1 MSRATILCVVGTR
14 PEAIKLAPIIL
25 ALEAHAALRPVVV
38 STGQHRELLRDALAE
53 FGIAPEI
60 DLDVM
65 QRGQSPADVVAA
77 TLAALV
83 PVISAAAPAAV
94 VVQGDTAT
102 AFAAAQAAAY
112 ARVPVAHVEAGLRS
126 GSDEPFPEEMHRRVI
141 AQIASLHFAPT
152 TAAARALANEGI
164 SEASVHIT
172 GNSGIDALVATPC
185 GDGPAMLTRLDPLR
199 RLIVVTV
206 HRRENH
212 GAPLRRI
219 AAALRQ
225 LADGGAQ
232 VVLPLHPHPDVCV
245 PLRAMLGDID
255 GIRLVPPLPHRSFIA
270 LLRRADVVLTDSGGV
285 QEEAPALG
293 VPVLVLREVT
303 ERGEGLAS
311 GHARLV
317 GTDTAR
323 IVAAVRAMLDAPV
336 GLAEP
341 SLPYGDGAA
350 APRIVAILARS
361 FASAPARAELVH
373 QA

>member
-1 MSRATILCVVGTR
+1 MSRASILCVVGTR
-14 PEAIKLAPIIL
+14 PEAIKLAPVIL
-25 ALEAHAALRPVVV
+25 ALAAHESLQPIVV
-38 STGQHRELLRDALAE
+38 STGQHREMLRDALAE
-53 FGIAPEI
+53 FGISPQV

-65 QRGQSPADVVAA
+65 QRGQTPADVVAA
-77 TLAALV
+77 TLAALT
-83 PVISAAAPAAV
+83 PVIAVAAPAAV

-112 ARVPVAHVEAGLRS
+112 ACVPVAHVEAGLRS

-141 AQIASLHFAPT
+141 AQIASIHFAPT
-152 TAAARALANEGI
+152 AAAARALAAEGI
-164 SEASVHIT
+164 TAATIHVT
-172 GNSGIDALVATPC
+172 GNSGIDALLATP
-185 GDGPAMLTRLDPLR
+185 GGTAADLRLDPAR
-199 RLIVVTV
+199 RLVVVTV

-225 LADGGAQ
+225 LAAGGAQ
-232 VVLPLHPHPDVCV
+232 VVLPLHPHPEVAV

-255 GIRLVPPLPHRSFIA
+255 GIRLVPPLPHRDFIA
-270 LLRRADVVLTDSGGV
+270 LMRRADVVLTDSGGV

-293 VPVLVLREVT
+293 VPVLVMREVT
-303 ERGEGLAS
+303 ERSEGLAS

-323 IVAAVRAMLDAPV
+323 IVAAVQMVLDAPV
-336 GLAEP
+336 SLAEP

-350 APRIVAILARS
+350 APRIVAVLARA